1 MIVFLPNV
9 NLKAKVKRSHFFSP
23 DCMPENFPSVRID
36 LFVLII
42 LLGIVQVFFLA
53 YFF

>member
-1 MIVFLPNV
+1 
-9 NLKAKVKRSHFFSP
+9 
-23 DCMPENFPSVRID
+23 MPENFPSVRID